1 MPIPRYA
8 VIGHPVA
15 HSLSPFIHA
24 TFSRQTGIPLEY
36 VAIDAAPED
45 FDAALAEHAAHGGAG
60 ANITL
65 PHKRRAAAI
74 CGNLYWI
81 SLVLKLRDLL
91 RDDEET
97 VAAA

>member
-1 MPIPRYA
+1 MPY
-8 VIGHPVA
+8 VIMI
-15 HSLSPFIHA
+15 L
-24 TFSRQTGIPLEY
+24 
-36 VAIDAAPED
+36 
-45 FDAALAEHAAHGGAG
+45 ALADL
-60 ANITL
+60 L
-65 PHKRRAAAI
+65 PAVVVSAAI